1 MWMQQV
7 KSSNTFVLCSWP
19 DMRLQ
24 QSCRQ
29 FLDDLIRNKQEAT
42 EDLTDEEYID
52 MWENEEERRSANT
65 TVGRSPY
72 SRVFKKVFEEAKH
85 TVDSE
90 EDGDEYNRNVYHCP
104 DVPIVLMN
112 NYMGIYPLWS
122 GAFLGDL
129 RKYASDKDNTSHIS
143 DSIKTRDTNCHV
155 EAWFAINLL
164 VRPVRPKKS
173 VVFAEES
180 WAKREEPAP
189 QKAERS
195 KYYSIP
201 KKEPKP
207 KTKATPSKKDDTTD
221 SNLPKDR
228 KFCDL
233 TVSKQVEFLWTCP
246 ETEIVVAV
254 FKLAYTLRHADFMT
268 LRPHE
273 FLNGE
278 TVQKAKAESQRLENL
293 CRELGCPENMVQ
305 QWTATRFNNCG
316 DGNLGKRKENSEAI
330 KRYNKQ
336 VPEEEGINEEMVES
350 RLSVV
355 GQGSGEESLI
365 WPWEVHRTESTNILT
380 KKIIFDV
387 KDAAARREDP
397 YS

>member
-1 MWMQQV
+1 MP
-7 KSSNTFVLCSWP
+7 KSRKGQAVARSDLWALAGGVDGVVQNFLLN
-19 DMRLQ
+19 MRLQ

-52 MWENEEERRSANT
+52 MWENEEERRQ
-65 TVGRSPY
+65 Y
-72 SRVFKKVFEEAKH
+72 FEMRLRRLAK
-85 TVDSE
+85 
-90 EDGDEYNRNVYHCP
+90 EDWTKIKWQP
-104 DVPIVLMN
+104 
-112 NYMGIYPLWS
+112 
-122 GAFLGDL
+122 
-129 RKYASDKDNTSHIS
+129 
-143 DSIKTRDTNCHV
+143 DSITHTFQKDGTSCG
-155 EAWFAINLL
+155 
-164 VRPVRPKKS
+164 
-173 VVFAEES
+173 VF
-180 WAKREEPAP
+180 
-189 QKAERS
+189 
-195 KYYSIP
+195 
-201 KKEPKP
+201 
-207 KTKATPSKKDDTTD
+207 
-221 SNLPKDR
+221 
-228 KFCDL
+228 
-233 TVSKQVEFLWTCP
+233 V
-246 ETEIVVAV
+246 
-254 FKLAYTLRHADFMT
+254 M
-268 LRPHE
+268 
-273 FLNGE
+273 E